1 MHDRPDIRKQLKS
14 SILLL
19 DGAMGTMLQ
28 SSGLDE
34 KDFRG
39 EQFRDHMSPLKGN
52 FDILSL
58 TRPELITQ
66 LHHAYLE
73 AGADI
78 ITTNTFNATSVMQSG
93 FDTGN
98 MAYEINLAAAK
109 LARAAAEYYTGLNP
123 GQPRFV
129 AGSMGPTNRTS
140 SLFSDREPSGS
151 QFISFP
157 ELYDAYREQARGLV
171 DGGAD
176 ILLLE
181 TITDISNARVALYA
195 INDVFIEKDFGLPI
209 MISFTVTGKDGH
221 IIAGYPLNILLQILS
236 DPHIFC
242 IGLNCG
248 SGIDHLI
255 PYINDLASLSTYYTC
270 FFPSAGIPDH
280 KGRYAGTPKIMASKM
295 KELFDLGLVNIIGGC
310 CGTGPEHIKM
320 FSYL

>member
-1 MHDRPDIRKQLKS
+1 MHDRPQIIKQLKS
-14 SILLL
+14 RILLL

-28 SSGLDE
+28 SLDLVE
-34 KDFRG
+34 QDFRG
-39 EQFRDHMSPLKGN
+39 EQFRDHKVALDGN

-66 LHHAYLE
+66 IHDAYLE
-73 AGADI
+73 AGSDI

-109 LARAAAEYYTGLNP
+109 LARAAAVKYADLNP
-123 GQPRFV
+123 DQPRFV
-129 AGSMGPTNRTS
+129 AGSMGPTNRTT
-140 SLFSDREPSGS
+140 SLFPDPRHPGV

-157 ELYDAYREQARGLV
+157 ELYDAYRDQARGLA
-171 DGGAD
+171 DGGVD

-181 TITDISNARVALYA
+181 TITDISNARTALYA
-195 INDVFIEKDFGLPI
+195 INDMFIEKGSSLPV

-221 IIAGYPLNILLQILS
+221 IITGYPIKTLLQILS

-242 IGLNCG
+242 VGLNCG
-248 SGIDHLI
+248 SGIDQLI
-255 PYINDLASLSTYYTC
+255 PFIRDLASLSPYYTC
-270 FFPSAGIPDH
+270 ISPSAGLPNPE
-280 KGRYAGTPKIMASKM
+280 GGYADTPKIMASKM
-295 KELFDLGLVNIIGGC
+295 KEVLDPGVINIVGGC